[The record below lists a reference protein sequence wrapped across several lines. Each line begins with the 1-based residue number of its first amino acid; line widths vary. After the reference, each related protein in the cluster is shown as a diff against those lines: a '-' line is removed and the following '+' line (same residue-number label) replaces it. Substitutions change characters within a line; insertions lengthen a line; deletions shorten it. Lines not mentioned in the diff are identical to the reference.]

1 MDEHFQEDG
10 EENQVRAN
18 LKNMERC
25 FNATLEFHFEL
36 KRSAWI
42 KQASKVPYYEKH
54 FRKN

>member
-1 MDEHFQEDG
+1 LKREKTMDEHFHEDG

-36 KRSAWI
+36 KRSA
-42 KQASKVPYYEKH
+42 
-54 FRKN
+54 